1 MAASPKSNL
10 LPKENGGEKKK
21 KFITITHK
29 YYVALEFVS
38 ISFQDLPLQNLL
50 SSSLEISL
58 FLSFTLNPK
67 TKMKTRK

>member
-10 LPKENGGEKKK
+10 LPEENGGEKK

-29 YYVALEFVS
+29 YYVALELVS

-58 FLSFTLNPK
+58 FLSFTSNPK